1 MFKGMGNL
9 FSLLKNAQ
17 NMGAKMGEISES
29 LRNQRIIGQ
38 AGGQMVIVE
47 VNGLSQV
54 LDVTLDPILLEGE
67 NLEMLEDLL
76 PAAINEALSK
86 AKQLHIEAMQSLT
99 GGIELP
105 GMGDLMKHFDP
116 PLDGPNS

>member
-17 NMGAKMGEISES
+17 GISSKMGEISES
-29 LRNQRIIGQ
+29 LRSQRVTGQ
-38 AGGQMVIVE
+38 AGGQMVVVE
-47 VNGLSQV
+47 ANGLSQV
-54 LDVTLDPILLEGE
+54 LRVTLDPILSEPE
-67 NLEMLEDLL
+67 NREMLESLL

-86 AKQLHIEAMQSLT
+86 AKQLHVEAMQSLT

-105 GMGDLMKHFDP
+105 GMGDFMKHFDP
-116 PLDGPNS
+116 PLDSPQS